1 MAANYTEM
9 FSAMRDIYSEQIL
22 NESKSKLDPVG
33 KEDEDVDNDGD
44 SDESDQYLKR
54 RRKKISKAISV
65 KEGFLAEP
73 LSFYSWRSNIGE
85 DLQGAIE
92 DKKGDKINP
101 KNVNNYAKNKNGKRV
116 VNINPTVEFK
126 EQVEALGGELVS
138 SFDVEQIS
146 EIAADYFV
154 EQGLNVEGVD
164 IVLEELGEE
173 EFCEWVLDLADDAFL
188 TEARAAKKRTGGKS
202 YEQIKAEIET
212 REATKKAKTSGAVK
226 AQKKIARTDAVK
238 TAKANQETKSR
249 PPGQERLIRGA
260 QETLKKATS
269 PETKKAVAKSVAN
282 TLSRGVLSA
291 WEGHKSAMEAK
302 KKGEGLGKQLSKG
315 AGAALGS
322 FMKKGTS
329 QFKECIEYLVNE
341 GYDLSEITLQDLYE
355 ELETLDEKAVSEQ
368 QQKLFGLALSVKRG
382 QTPRSEAS
390 DQVLKMVDSMSE
402 KELRKFAKTKHEDV
416 PVRVKE
422 GISYEDLIKYIR
434 KGENQ

>member
-1 MAANYTEM
+1 MPLGKQVGVLYQGSGSTTYAASTYAPTNAGTYAVT
-9 FSAMRDIYSEQIL
+9 ATI
-22 NESKSKLDPVG
+22 
-33 KEDEDVDNDGD
+33 KERN
-44 SDESDQYLKR
+44 
-54 RRKKISKAISV
+54 
-65 KEGFLAEP
+65 F
-73 LSFYSWRSNIGE
+73 
-85 DLQGAIE
+85 QGTSTQTL
-92 DKKGDKINP
+92 
-101 KNVNNYAKNKNGKRV
+101 
-116 VNINPTVEFK
+116 TV
-126 EQVEALGGELVS
+126 
-138 SFDVEQIS
+138 
-146 EIAADYFV
+146 
-154 EQGLNVEGVD
+154 
-164 IVLEELGEE
+164 
-173 EFCEWVLDLADDAFL
+173 
-188 TEARAAKKRTGGKS
+188 
-202 YEQIKAEIET
+202 
-212 REATKKAKTSGAVK
+212 
-226 AQKKIARTDAVK
+226 
-238 TAKANQETKSR
+238 AKANQETKSR

-390 DQVLKMVDSMSE
+390 DQVLKMVDTMSE